1 MNSESIEHP
10 GRNSARCRVR
20 HGRVFH
26 SVELINISFGSITII
41 FSGKL
46 DPGTRVEV
54 FVPDFP
60 PKTAL
65 VAQCRDERIDL
76 NFEDPI
82 PWSDLT
88 AWCAA
93 ARR

>member
-1 MNSESIEHP
+1 MISASIEQP
-10 GRNSARCRVR
+10 NRNAARCRVR

-26 SVELINISFGSITII
+26 SVELINVSFGSITII

-65 VAQCRDERIDL
+65 VAQSRDERMDL
-76 NFEDPI
+76 TFEHPI
-82 PWSDLT
+82 AWSDLT